1 MPGRTLSGLRSWF
14 VIFLGMLLAQ
24 AATVDAQS
32 PRWEINMT
40 GARIQFDSL
49 STLNSPAV
57 SGLLDWRG
65 PEVLAR
71 LSAGVTGFQNAG
83 WTAHGAGDVSR
94 WLSPLGARGPLYLE
108 LAGGASGS
116 RHSSGFDTYLFR
128 GDARLH
134 ARGTSIGTWLGAG
147 LAHTRS
153 SFDTAAVRGV
163 VPSAG
168 AWGRMEDVRL
178 TLSYQVPEV
187 FDRTY
192 HEVTTSV
199 GYVGERLDLTAL
211 AGWRRSP
218 SGTVLPNETWAG
230 ANASIWLNETAAIVV
245 SGGRYGP
252 DVLQGLPGGD
262 YVSIGFR
269 LTRQRVRPMFE
280 SPAGAP
286 LLFSE
291 SNAARGSIGF
301 RLADAET
308 VEVAGDWND
317 WTPEPMVRGAAGRWI
332 LPAGLAPGIYRFN
345 LRVDGMRWVVPDGV
359 PSSDDGFGGE
369 VGILIITENR

>member
-1 MPGRTLSGLRSWF
+1 
-14 VIFLGMLLAQ
+14 MLLGPAV
-24 AATVDAQS
+24 ATVDAQA
-32 PRWEINMT
+32 PRWEVDMT
-40 GARIQFDSL
+40 GTRIRFDSL
-49 STLNSPAV
+49 SALTAPSV
-57 SGLLDWRG
+57 SGLLDWRR
-65 PEVLAR
+65 PDLLAR
-71 LSAGVTGFQNAG
+71 LSAGVTAFQNAG
-83 WTAHGAGDVSR
+83 WTAHGAGDISR
-94 WLSPLGARGPLYLE
+94 WLAPMGAGGPLHLE

-134 ARGTSIGTWLGAG
+134 ARGASTGAWIGAG

-153 SFDTAAVRGV
+153 SFDTDAVRSV
-163 VPSAG
+163 VPNAG
-168 AWGRMEDVRL
+168 AWSRIGDVRL
-178 TLSYQVPEV
+178 TLSYQAPEV
-187 FDRTY
+187 LDRTY

-199 GYVGERLDLTAL
+199 GYAGERLDLTAL
-211 AGWRRSP
+211 AGWRRAP
-218 SGTVLPNETWAG
+218 AGTTLPNETWAG
-230 ANASIWLNETAAIVV
+230 ATASVWLSENAAIVM

-269 LTRQRVRPMFE
+269 LTRQRVRPMLE
-280 SPAGAP
+280 SPAGSP

-291 SNAARGSIGF
+291 SNAAQGSIGF
-301 RLADAET
+301 HLADAET

-317 WTPEPMVRGAAGRWI
+317 WTPEPMARDPAGRWI

-345 LRVDGMRWVVPDGV
+345 LRVDGLRWVVPEGV

-369 VGILIITENR
+369 VGILIITEES